1 MQRAIAAVRRVGRSA
16 GAGAGRVIG
25 QQAAGVMPVAMSASL
40 SCTAWCW
47 QSGLPN
53 VVRCCE

>member
-1 MQRAIAAVRRVGRSA
+1 VSSREA
-16 GAGAGRVIG
+16 
-25 QQAAGVMPVAMSASL
+25 VMPVAMSASFN
-40 SCTAWCW
+40 CTAWCW